1 MRLILVGSEYS
12 GTTTLAEEIVKWRDK
27 VMGPPTPLGIVTYHD
42 HFTPPWF
49 GHWDEIPDEDL
60 KKYMEL
66 GPTLKEM
73 FTRYQFAYHLSP
85 QLYRDSD
92 HILLG
97 FHIEEAV
104 YAPLYYGY
112 GKAGEYGDRQSMAR
126 NIEKEIIEQG
136 PDTVLIHVKATADE
150 IRRRMRESP
159 HERNTIK
166 EEDIEQILERFQYH
180 YSHSILRYRFE
191 LDTTTASVEETMAE
205 FVEKIEPL
213 ISDRDRLRMQ
223 ARALLNPGLFQQD

>member
-1 MRLILVGSEYS
+1 MRLIIVGSEYA
-12 GTTTLAEEIVKWRDK
+12 GKTTLAEEIVKWRNN
-27 VMGPPTPLGIVTYHD
+27 VMGEPTPHGIVQFHD

-60 KKYMEL
+60 KKYNEL

-92 HILLG
+92 HILIG

-112 GKAGEYGDRQSMAR
+112 GGAGKYGDRVSMAHGL
-126 NIEKEIIEQG
+126 EKEILEQG
-136 PDTVLIHVKATADE
+136 PETVIIHVKATADV
-150 IRRRMRESP
+150 IRKRMKDSP
-159 HERNTIK
+159 HERGMIK
-166 EEDIEQILERFQYH
+166 DEDIEQILERFQYH
-180 YSHSILRYRFE
+180 YGHSLLRYRFE
-191 LDTTTASVEETMAE
+191 LDTTEATVEETMKE
-205 FVEKIEPL
+205 FVTKIGPL
-213 ISDRDRLRMQ
+213 LSDKDRLRMQ
-223 ARALLNPGLFQQD
+223 AHAMLKDS